1 MAGWCPFYDEHG
13 IRLLTDRS
21 TEFWGPRTGPSP
33 SGWSFGSNR
42 RRRSIGH
49 EYGALPCREDVGNG
63 RTVPLLI
70 EQANALTYAGV
81 EIAETLL
88 GEARPAVGNPKMY

>member
-13 IRLLTDRS
+13 IRLSRVLTDRS
-21 TEFWGPRTGPSP
+21 TEFCGPRAR
-33 SGWSFGSNR
+33 NMELYLA
-42 RRRSIGH
+42 I
-49 EYGALPCREDVGNG
+49 EEVGNG